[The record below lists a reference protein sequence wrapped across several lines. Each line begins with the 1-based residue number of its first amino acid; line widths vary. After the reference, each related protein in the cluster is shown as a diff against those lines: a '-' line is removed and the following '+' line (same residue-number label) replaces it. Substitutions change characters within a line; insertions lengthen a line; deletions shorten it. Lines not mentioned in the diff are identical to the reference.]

1 MLTTLFVLTSD
12 ISGLSRVD
20 PSAFTDQQM
29 MELFF
34 NPTIPRAARMA
45 IGGIDKDACTWY
57 NVTCDASH
65 HIIEV
70 NWYSVNVSV
79 SGFISFPM
87 MPRHMKSL
95 QLIEQDMNGEIDTS
109 NLPESLVFFSLEA
122 CLFTGTLDLGSLPRG
137 MEIFAV
143 ADNMIS
149 GIVHVC
155 NLPPLLKTLIVEERV
170 QKNGPIHIG
179 KLPESLTK
187 VRLRLG
193 RSVEFDCADA
203 DDRKWFS

>member
-1 MLTTLFVLTSD
+1 MPITLFVLTAD
-12 ISGLSRVD
+12 IPSLSRVD

-34 NPTIPRAARMA
+34 TPTIPRAARMA
-45 IGGIDKDACTWY
+45 IGGIDEDACTWY

-65 HIIEV
+65 HIIGV

-79 SGFISFPM
+79 SGSINFSM
-87 MPRHMKSL
+87 MPRHMQSL
-95 QLIEQDMNGEIDTS
+95 KLIEQDINGEIDTS
-109 NLPESLVFFSLEA
+109 NLPESLVFLTLEA

-137 MEIFAV
+137 MEIFVV
-143 ADNMIS
+143 ADNTIS

-155 NLPPLLKTLIVEERV
+155 NLPPSLKTIIVEERV
-170 QKNGPIHIG
+170 QNNGPIHIG

-187 VRLRLG
+187 IRLRLG
-193 RSVEFDCADA
+193 RSVDFECADTG
-203 DDRKWFS
+203 DRKWFS